1 MTGNNVQL
9 TGGEA
14 IVRALVANGVDT
26 VFGLPGAQMY
36 PLFDGLFRAQDTI
49 RTIGARHEQ
58 ATAYMAFGYARSTG
72 RPGVCTVVP
81 GPGVLN
87 TLAALATAAGCCAPV
102 LCITGQVP
110 TTFLGKGRGHL
121 HELPDQRA
129 TLRTICKWAE
139 RIERVADAPAI
150 IDEAFRQMLS
160 GRPGPVVVEMAW
172 DVMGARDDVAILPP
186 MSIPIAP
193 PPDAGEIARAADL
206 LARAER
212 PMIFLGSGAQG
223 AAADIRALADMLGAP
238 VTALRG
244 GRGIVPETHELGL
257 SCYAASTLW
266 PQVDVALG
274 IGTRMELPFMRWA
287 NMMTL
292 TDAPEAPPHVIRV
305 DIDPTEHERLK
316 VHAPV
321 TADAGIAVRALIAA
335 LRDPAGAKGGKRRST
350 AHLAQAKADAATA
363 VTKVTPHVDYLRV
376 IRAALPDDG
385 FFVEELCQAGFTS
398 YFAWEASAPRSYVS
412 AGFQGTLGFGFMTA
426 LGVKAAHP
434 DRAVV
439 SINGDGGFLFG
450 VGELAT
456 AAQFDLGVVTIVFN
470 NDAYGNVLR
479 DQQRG
484 FGGRLLGSELKN
496 PDFIAL
502 ARAFGIAAER
512 VTSPDDLARVL
523 PRLIAANRPA
533 LVEVVVDR
541 ATEVP
546 PWPFIHPN
554 VPLPAAR

>member
-1 MTGNNVQL
+1 M
-9 TGGEA
+9 
-14 IVRALVANGVDT
+14 
-26 VFGLPGAQMY
+26 
-36 PLFDGLFRAQDTI
+36 
-49 RTIGARHEQ
+49 
-58 ATAYMAFGYARSTG
+58 
-72 RPGVCTVVP
+72 
-81 GPGVLN
+81 
-87 TLAALATAAGCCAPV
+87 
-102 LCITGQVP
+102 
-110 TTFLGKGRGHL
+110 
-121 HELPDQRA
+121 
-129 TLRTICKWAE
+129 
-139 RIERVADAPAI
+139 
-150 IDEAFRQMLS
+150 
-160 GRPGPVVVEMAW
+160 
-172 DVMGARDDVAILPP
+172 
-186 MSIPIAP
+186 
-193 PPDAGEIARAADL
+193 
-206 LARAER
+206 
-212 PMIFLGSGAQG
+212 
-223 AAADIRALADMLGAP
+223 
-238 VTALRG
+238 
-244 GRGIVPETHELGL
+244 
-257 SCYAASTLW
+257 
-266 PQVDVALG
+266 
-274 IGTRMELPFMRWA
+274 
-287 NMMTL
+287 
-292 TDAPEAPPHVIRV
+292 
-305 DIDPTEHERLK
+305 
-316 VHAPV
+316 
-321 TADAGIAVRALIAA
+321 
-335 LRDPAGAKGGKRRST
+335 
-350 AHLAQAKADAATA
+350 
-363 VTKVTPHVDYLRV
+363 TKVTPHVDYLRV